1 MARLI
6 LSEDNP
12 EPEAIPELEILVP
25 SDAGDVG
32 LFYEVTVR
40 VKSTYSGDVQVLVRG
55 GGIWW
60 LQGHMERA
68 VGRLY
73 KLRCQFGKDSMG
85 LGERFEIVAVARC
98 GDIPLTSYS
107 LPDRG
112 DRSNIV
118 SVRRTL
124 G

>member
-55 GGIWW
+55 GGNMVVA
-60 LQGHMERA
+60 GAHGTGRRA
-68 VGRLY
+68 
-73 KLRCQFGKDSMG
+73 F
-85 LGERFEIVAVARC
+85 I
-98 GDIPLTSYS
+98 
-107 LPDRG
+107 
-112 DRSNIV
+112 
-118 SVRRTL
+118 
-124 G
+124 